1 MIELVNIIDYLEFMK
16 RLNNIIKSFIFICL
30 SLCMV
35 GCSKDDVYEEKEEYL
50 KLKEELLNKKEFT
63 NSNDINFDINFS
75 FDKLTEEEISYRAII
90 DNPKENMYDVKAIL
104 VHEYFSDDIFPS
116 IGIFDDKIDL
126 LLDGDEIKGF
136 SLVGYISN
144 TKEINDLNIRLYLE
158 YKDDNNELKKIYY
171 NSTN

>member
-126 LLDGDEIKGF
+126 LLDSDEIKGF

-144 TKEINDLNIRLYLE
+144 TKENNDLNIRLYLE